1 MAALAAASQHQRVVM
16 VERFRMPR
24 YKTCGGGLI
33 GVSMK
38 NAAQGDHSA
47 RPGRSNLLYLFSAW
61 PVRKD
66 QDVKRAAY

>member
-1 MAALAAASQHQRVVM
+1 MAALAAASQHLRVVL

-38 NAAQGDHSA
+38 MLPSGVTPPVRAQGS
-47 RPGRSNLLYLFSAW
+47 
-61 PVRKD
+61 
-66 QDVKRAAY
+66 